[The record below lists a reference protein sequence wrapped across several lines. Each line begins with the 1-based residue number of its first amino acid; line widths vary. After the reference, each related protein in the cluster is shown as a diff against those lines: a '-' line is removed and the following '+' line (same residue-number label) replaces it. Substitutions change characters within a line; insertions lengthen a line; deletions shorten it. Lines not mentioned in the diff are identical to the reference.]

1 MPRRREER
9 DGGEMPSTVARS
21 DEHAQR
27 IWQETHDSAV
37 ETYGEGEAAHR
48 TAFASLKH
56 SYKKEGDRWVRKSR
70 RGPSD
75 EQAARGPTTPRKS
88 TDERTAK
95 TAGGRV
101 DDEEVDE
108 AGAVRAGAAPD
119 IVGRSKMDKEA
130 LGDRGAGAR
139 VEGVAGGSAAV
150 R

>member
-1 MPRRREER
+1 MPRRRAER
-9 DGGEMPSTVARS
+9 GGGEMPSTVARS

-27 IWQETHDSAV
+27 TWQETHDSAV

-101 DDEEVDE
+101 DDERMTKQELYE
-108 AGAVRAGAAPD
+108 RAQRLEIP
-119 IVGRSKMDKEA
+119 GRSKMDKEA
-130 LGDRGAGAR
+130 LA
-139 VEGVAGGSAAV
+139 VAV
-150 R
+150 REHESKG

>member
-101 DDEEVDE
+101 DDEGMTKQELYE
-108 AGAVRAGAAPD
+108 RAQRFEIP
-119 IVGRSKMDKEA
+119 GRSKMDKEA
-130 LGDRGAGAR
+130 LAT
-139 VEGVAGGSAAV
+139 AV
-150 R
+150 REHESRA